1 MWTNGTAILKKEE
14 EAVTFM
20 LYPNG
25 PIRNFI
31 LYFVFEV
38 SSWLLGLVYFFV
50 ENEPEYVEAEFDP
63 HFIFSNTN
71 KKPVRSLC

>member
-1 MWTNGTAILKKEE
+1 MNGLNKRVEIRVWTNGTAILKKEE

-38 SSWLLGLVYFFV
+38 SS
-50 ENEPEYVEAEFDP
+50 
-63 HFIFSNTN
+63 
-71 KKPVRSLC
+71 